1 MPFLPKDVVENC
13 LGATQAQNRHL
24 SYRCVYPLRLLRY
37 TDLCSLSVF
46 SRLSQCV
53 STYFTALPYTA
64 TTSRS
69 IFSRQRGGKR
79 ELSRYFLAPIR
90 SSIRR
95 EKRRFLLGL
104 GTSVKAVR
112 MCPRGNIGIRT
123 QIRLSLFDV
132 RTPLCQLS
140 YIPIRVGLSRL
151 SIRHRRI
158 KGIY

>member
-1 MPFLPKDVVENC
+1 MHASPRSPQTMFIHCGTSRLLPQVRNRTSQQKPDNAMPFLPKDVVENC

-24 SYRCVYPLRLLRY
+24 SYLCVYPLRLLRY

-90 SSIRR
+90 Y
-95 EKRRFLLGL
+95 RF
-104 GTSVKAVR
+104 
-112 MCPRGNIGIRT
+112 
-123 QIRLSLFDV
+123 
-132 RTPLCQLS
+132 
-140 YIPIRVGLSRL
+140 VGRNAAF
-151 SIRHRRI
+151 
-158 KGIY
+158 YWV